1 MLAGATVVDVV
12 HGAKIGR
19 FEPKIGVTDK
29 SFARAAN
36 GGATMKTIKR
46 TEAKKWVVFD
56 FFRVRAGF
64 LRCRVTADWPL
75 GGV

>member
-29 SFARAAN
+29 NFARAAN

-46 TEAKKWVVFD
+46 TEAKKWSFLIFFVSGLVF
-56 FFRVRAGF
+56 
-64 LRCRVTADWPL
+64 
-75 GGV
+75 